1 MVNQYRN
8 LAAGLR
14 QPHRSYSGTAGRFLQ
29 GRGRAGNAVGTEEF
43 QAAGAPAGRRYFS
56 TVNARGPEPHS
67 EVIDIVSDGA
77 SRPVRVRI
85 DTGSHAILLAPGGG
99 SLSGTWTGIQCRS
112 SGDRTCT
119 ATISL
124 LRSARLPPIGWG
136 APRTF
141 EVLYLEPVTCLPRRE
156 RQRQELLGRRRSP
169 RRFGR
174 FSARR
179 WRYTALR
186 TGWTRSLWVAGDLEV
201 SYEGLFELR
210 RKSRGRAGR
219 SRARAGGERPPCWRP
234 S

>member
-14 QPHRSYSGTAGRFLQ
+14 QPHRSYSGPASRFLQ

-43 QAAGAPAGRRYFS
+43 HAAGGPAGRRYFS
-56 TVNARGPEPHS
+56 TVNARGPERHR

-85 DTGSHAILLAPGGG
+85 DTGSHAILLAPGGEASLERGRG
-99 SLSGTWTGIQCRS
+99 SSADRVGTGPVLRLS
-112 SGDRTCT
+112 
-119 ATISL
+119 L
-124 LRSARLPPIGWG
+124 SARLPPIGWG

-156 RQRQELLGRRRSP
+156 RQRHELLGEEEIATP
-169 RRFGR
+169 VGR

-201 SYEGLFELR
+201 SYEGLFEL
-210 RKSRGRAGR
+210 A
-219 SRARAGGERPPCWRP
+219 
-234 S
+234 

>member
-1 MVNQYRN
+1 MPRG
-8 LAAGLR
+8 APPGGGTSR
-14 QPHRSYSGTAGRFLQ
+14 RSTP
-29 GRGRAGNAVGTEEF
+29 
-43 QAAGAPAGRRYFS
+43 AAGAAPRGDRHRLRRRLLPRSRTYRYRLACDPAG
-56 TVNARGPEPHS
+56 PW
-67 EVIDIVSDGA
+67 
-77 SRPVRVRI
+77 
-85 DTGSHAILLAPGGG
+85 GG

-201 SYEGLFELR
+201 SYEGLYELAAYEPGQSGPFPR
-210 RKSRGRAGR
+210 
-219 SRARAGGERPPCWRP
+219 
-234 S
+234 